1 MGAFDSGM
9 GSEIHVASYHLGA
22 ALALGRVLIVPRGG
36 DSAWVT
42 GGMWDPDTGLYR
54 PLSKCTEDDAAHHNS
69 VRGQGGGPNGH
80 GQEPNDLS
88 AVPPT
93 ALMWLQESDT
103 AQGQGTSMHRSRYWW
118 RAQATTYM
126 MRFPDRHLATLL
138 EMRTGGV
145 PLRTVGPA
153 VVGFPLPRGSISMH
167 IRHGDK
173 GSEMRLVPAAEYYA
187 AAKKLV
193 YENPNGYT
201 GTSERARADTA

>member
-1 MGAFDSGM
+1 MEPFGSGM
-9 GSEIHVASYHLGA
+9 GSVIHVHSYHLGA
-22 ALALGRVLIVPRGG
+22 ALALNRVFIVPDGP
-36 DSAWVT
+36 DSPWTSET
-42 GGMWDPDTGLYR
+42 GMFT
-54 PLSKCTEDDAAHHNS
+54 PLSKCTREHAARHDN
-69 VRGQGGGPNGH
+69 VTGGGGGPNGH
-80 GQEPNDLS
+80 GQRPDDLS
-88 AVPPT
+88 GVPPT
-93 ALMWLQESDT
+93 VLAWLVEYDT
-103 AQGQGTSMHRSRYWW
+103 ARGHATSMHRTRYWW